1 MTEQDHPDGQIL
13 DQLKQDA
20 GHAPDPL
27 RSFRNRAALV
37 GSVYT
42 ISYNRAIVAVYDHD
56 RETVGGIPKCMFLLA
71 AKQTDDG
78 AVVLLRV
85 QREARLPTSAA
96 SDEIRQKGIESS
108 GNAMPWAQKLDEWV
122 RDQVSLHA
130 LECTVLGT
138 FVIDDDDSCRYA
150 EDIHNYYAVNE
161 LMVWKPD
168 AATLER
174 IVNHRHRTN
183 DILADH
189 PSNKIGVTRF
199 AAAEPETTT
208 KATFRLNATDM
219 LKRRTVY
226 LGMSRSGKS
235 NGLKIV
241 AEAIYRL
248 RKRHPTHRVGQ
259 LIFDLNGEYAQD
271 NPQDGKALHRIHE
284 VLELDRSDEVAT
296 YGLFQPEWDATR
308 KVMKMNFFGD
318 PLPPGHNW
326 DVNEATD
333 ALHQLMAGREIIKAI
348 MADETSRYTTAF
360 RDADIAL
367 SASIASDRGQRVR
380 YARTLLAYQ
389 AALAAAGLKLPEWKP
404 SIAGLFSNDLID
416 AMLDPEGN
424 KTSNHTGDYLQAG
437 KMLKKAK
444 DEKGGQASVSWQ
456 QLRIIFTAMNRFVH
470 EKKSAFAHFDDTYTS
485 RSSKTGESW
494 ADPRFRAIIRIFESH
509 NGPRSFQV
517 ANEQHDPDSKLDF
530 VDDVVRDLQNG
541 KLVIIDQSSGEPK
554 QNQDAAERIMWK
566 IFRSQQERFRK
577 ASRSGEPQAKDDI
590 RDHMLVYVEEAHNLL
605 PRANATDTLQTVW
618 ARTAKE
624 GSKLN
629 IGMVL
634 ATQAPSSIMP
644 EILSET
650 DNWILS
656 YLNSERERKVISGY
670 MDFAEFLDQIG
681 RVSEPGF
688 VRIRTLSQGYT
699 VPVQLEKFR
708 IAGQDANPPPAKA

>member
-1 MTEQDHPDGQIL
+1 MNEEGQIL
-13 DQLKQDA
+13 NHLKQEA
-20 GHAPDPL
+20 GHAPHPL
-27 RSFRNRAALV
+27 RSFRTRAAPV

-42 ISYNRAIVAVYDHD
+42 ISYNHAIVAVFDHD
-56 RETVGGIPKCMFLLA
+56 REMVGGIPKCMFLLA

-78 AVVLLRV
+78 NVVLLRV

-96 SDEIRQKGIESS
+96 SDEIRQKGIEGS

-138 FVIDDDDSCRYA
+138 FVIGDDDNCRYA
-150 EDIHNYYAVNE
+150 EDIDNYYAVNE

-168 AATLER
+168 AATLEL
-174 IVNHRHRTN
+174 IVNHRHRSN
-183 DILADH
+183 DILSDH

-199 AAAEPETTT
+199 AAAEPPT
-208 KATFRLNATDM
+208 ATSAAFHLNATDM

-248 RKRHPTHRVGQ
+248 RERHPTHRVGQ

-284 VLELDRSDEVAT
+284 VLGLERNEEVAT

-318 PLPPGHNW
+318 QLPASSHNW
-326 DVNEATD
+326 EVSEVNDT
-333 ALHQLMAGREIIKAI
+333 LHQLFAGREIIKNI
-348 MADETSRYTTAF
+348 MEGETSRYTTAF

-367 SASIASDRGQRVR
+367 PPSVASNRGQRVR

-389 AALAAAGLKLPEWKP
+389 TSLAAAGLRAPNWKP
-404 SIAGLFSNDLID
+404 SVAGLFSDQLID
-416 AMLDPEGN
+416 AMLCSDQN
-424 KTSNHTGDYLQAG
+424 RNSNHIDDYRQAG
-437 KMLKKAK
+437 KILKNAKAA
-444 DEKGGQASVSWQ
+444 EKIGQSSVSWQ
-456 QLRIIFTAMNRFVH
+456 QLQIIFTAMDRFVRD
-470 EKKSAFAHFDDTYTS
+470 KRSAFAHFDNTYTNRPGS
-485 RSSKTGESW
+485 TGESW
-494 ADPRFRAIIRIFESH
+494 ADPRFQAIIRIFESH
-509 NGPRSFQV
+509 NGPRTFQV
-517 ANEQHDPDSKLDF
+517 ASEHHDPDSELDF
-530 VDDVVRDLQNG
+530 VDDVVSDLRAG

-566 IFRSQQERFRK
+566 IFRSQQEQFRK
-577 ASRSGEPQAKDDI
+577 ASRSRVGHQGTNEI
-590 RDHMLVYVEEAHNLL
+590 TDHVLIYVEEAHNLL
-605 PRANATDTLQTVW
+605 PRANTADTLQTVW

-624 GSKLN
+624 GSKMN
-629 IGMVL
+629 VGMVL

-699 VPVQLEKFR
+699 VPVQLDKFQ
-708 IAGQDANPPPAKA
+708 IADEDAGLPPADS